1 VEVKTMKFLLQE
13 MSWLEAKE
21 YFSKM
26 ILS

>member
-1 VEVKTMKFLLQE
+1 VEVKIMKFLLQE